1 MSFRDYQNC
10 TAKCVVCNDPKELE
24 KEINKIQ
31 KKYTIIDLQY
41 STHLFYSNLVVA
53 ERYSVFL
60 LISPKEGV
68 KK

>member
-31 KKYTIIDLQY
+31 KKYTTNAFLSII
-41 STHLFYSNLVVA
+41 
-53 ERYSVFL
+53 FL
-60 LISPKEGV
+60 LLL
-68 KK
+68 